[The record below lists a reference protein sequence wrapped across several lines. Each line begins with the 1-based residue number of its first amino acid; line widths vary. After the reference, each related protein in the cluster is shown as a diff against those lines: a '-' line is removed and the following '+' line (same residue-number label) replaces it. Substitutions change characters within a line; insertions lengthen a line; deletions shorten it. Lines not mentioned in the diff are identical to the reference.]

1 VPPVELWAWAFAWTI
16 ALEVPIVAAFTHG
29 RLGGLARAVA
39 VGIGLQI
46 LTHPALWY
54 VAPRFEPYALWLV
67 VMESI
72 VTAVEAATLAGA
84 LRLAGRPWREAALV
98 GTGAAFVANLTSTLA
113 GFVLI

>member
-1 VPPVELWAWAFAWTI
+1 MPPVELWAWAFAWTVAI
-16 ALEVPIVAAFTHG
+16 EVPIVAAFAHRG
-29 RLGGLARAVA
+29 LGGLARAVA

-54 VAPRFEPYALWLV
+54 VAPRFEPYLVWLV

-72 VTAVEAATLAGA
+72 VTAVEAAALVAA
-84 LRLAGRPWREAALV
+84 LRLAGRPWREATLV
-98 GTGAAFVANLTSTLA
+98 GTTATVLANLTSTLA